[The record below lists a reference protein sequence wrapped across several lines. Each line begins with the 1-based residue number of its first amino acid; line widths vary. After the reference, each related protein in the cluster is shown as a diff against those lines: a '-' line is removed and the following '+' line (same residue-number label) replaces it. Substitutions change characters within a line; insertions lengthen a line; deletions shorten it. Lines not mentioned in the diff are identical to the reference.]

1 MHAIRPIRSLKY
13 LDSDDCDD
21 YREFDEKF
29 YVRAKLSKRNTL
41 QVFI

>member
-13 LDSDDCDD
+13 LDCDDCDD